1 MFYDSFALYLL
12 GWAGNKCSRTIC
24 SEWFQVELS
33 KWEIVG
39 IFVQSRRAAE
49 LSGISDYYNEWEID
63 EEVRLIPA
71 YSHSSLLYGQG
82 MAN

>member
-1 MFYDSFALYLL
+1 MFYDSFALCLL

-49 LSGISDYYNEWEID
+49 PSGISDYYNEWEID

-82 MAN
+82 MTN